1 MGFEYFSIA
10 HDLFMPFYALAISGL
25 PVAISK
31 ITAEALASKCYT
43 QVKDNFKTTKK
54 LFTILGV
61 IFSLSVAVLSIPLV
75 LSKNGIGNLYSII
88 AVVPSVFLCFIVSVY
103 RGYFEGFSNMYP
115 TAISKI
121 LEGIVKLIVGLLLS
135 LIVIKLTN
143 NPALASAAAI
153 SSFSLGTLISTLYLR
168 SKFKRNNPL
177 NKLNEEESSCE
188 KSSPLTLKIILIL
201 AIPFV
206 LSSLANSVVALI
218 DVFTMNLQFS
228 NASAE
233 YLDIVKN
240 MHFSNN
246 LTAVVNEDITTYLY
260 GVKSK
265 AFTIYN
271 LIPIVTMSL
280 GIAALPVLT
289 QSVVSKDD
297 NALKNNTAYILK
309 MLFCITLPVGI
320 GLIVLGQPIMN
331 LLYSSTDTLSGN
343 LLSIYGVAALFAG
356 VAIPV
361 TTILQALNYHY
372 KALIHIIIGI
382 VIKIVS
388 NIVLLSFP
396 QINIYAAPIG
406 TVLCYLYIMIAF
418 FILLS
423 LRIKGLNL
431 FKITIKPLISAV
443 LCGVTAYF
451 VSIFSNDK
459 IFTVLAISVAGLVY
473 FTFLYIFRTFT
484 KDELKNFFKLKDC

>member
-1 MGFEYFSIA
+1 
-10 HDLFMPFYALAISGL
+10 
-25 PVAISK
+25 
-31 ITAEALASKCYT
+31 
-43 QVKDNFKTTKK
+43 
-54 LFTILGV
+54 
-61 IFSLSVAVLSIPLV
+61 
-75 LSKNGIGNLYSII
+75 
-88 AVVPSVFLCFIVSVY
+88 
-103 RGYFEGFSNMYP
+103 
-115 TAISKI
+115 
-121 LEGIVKLIVGLLLS
+121 
-135 LIVIKLTN
+135 
-143 NPALASAAAI
+143 
-153 SSFSLGTLISTLYLR
+153 
-168 SKFKRNNPL
+168 
-177 NKLNEEESSCE
+177 
-188 KSSPLTLKIILIL
+188 
-201 AIPFV
+201 
-206 LSSLANSVVALI
+206 
-218 DVFTMNLQFS
+218 
-228 NASAE
+228 
-233 YLDIVKN
+233 
-240 MHFSNN
+240 
-246 LTAVVNEDITTYLY
+246 
-260 GVKSK
+260 
-265 AFTIYN
+265 
-271 LIPIVTMSL
+271 MSL

-431 FKITIKPLISAV
+431 FKVTIKPLISAV